1 MWAVHRI
8 RKVVMGLYEW
18 IVKYW
23 IEWAF
28 GLLIAALTAYC
39 RHISKAL
46 KKEKDEHKAL
56 RDGMRSL
63 LKRNIIED
71 CEKAISDG
79 YCSAATKDTIEDMYE
94 SYHALG
100 GNGVVT
106 RLKDQMLDLPTVKG
120 D

>member
-1 MWAVHRI
+1 M
-8 RKVVMGLYEW
+8 YEW

-39 RHISKAL
+39 RHLSKAL

-63 LKRNIIED
+63 LKRNIIAD
-71 CEKAISDG
+71 CEDALSEG
-79 YCSAATKDTIEDMYE
+79 YCPTTTKDTIQDMYK

-100 GNGVVT
+100 GNGTVT
-106 RLKDQMLDLPTVKG
+106 KLVDQLMDLPTLEEG
-120 D
+120 AR

>member
-1 MWAVHRI
+1 MR
-8 RKVVMGLYEW
+8 LYEW

-39 RHISKAL
+39 RHLSKAL

-63 LKRNIIED
+63 LKRNIIAD
-71 CEKAISDG
+71 CEDALSEG
-79 YCSAATKDTIEDMYE
+79 YCPTTTKDTIQDMYK

-100 GNGVVT
+100 GNGTVT
-106 RLKDQMLDLPTVKG
+106 KLVDQLMDLPTLEEG
-120 D
+120 AR